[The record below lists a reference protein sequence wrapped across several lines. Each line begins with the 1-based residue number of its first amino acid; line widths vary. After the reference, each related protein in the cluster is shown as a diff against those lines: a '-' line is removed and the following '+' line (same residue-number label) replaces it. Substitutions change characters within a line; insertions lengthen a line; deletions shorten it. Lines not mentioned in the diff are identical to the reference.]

1 MKFQATREA
10 CFVCGSTIRSWEKPD
25 RRSNSPSCRRDSRP
39 DYTAEACRER
49 VRARIGLENLSHR
62 VSRLPLAFQTRTF
75 EYSLRPTSDTRTFV
89 FDFNDVP
96 LIDTTAAK
104 ALEGFVQ
111 KLQRANTQVFIAG
124 ARTGVRRT
132 LIAAGMRVS
141 GPKVLYASTVEGVRA
156 RPPASAI
163 AIPLSV
169 DPAIGRLNRLPTKVD
184 VVHSG
189 NQTPRMSLA
198 MGRSS

>member
-1 MKFQATREA
+1 
-10 CFVCGSTIRSWEKPD
+10 
-25 RRSNSPSCRRDSRP
+25 
-39 DYTAEACRER
+39 
-49 VRARIGLENLSHR
+49 
-62 VSRLPLAFQTRTF
+62 
-75 EYSLRPTSDTRTFV
+75 V

-124 ARTGVRRT
+124 ARIGVRRT
-132 LIAAGMRVS
+132 LIAAGMRV
-141 GPKVLYASTVEGVRA
+141 PKVLYASTVEGVRA

-163 AIPLSV
+163 AIPLFV
-169 DPAIGRLNRLPTKVD
+169 DPAIGRLNRLLTKVD

-198 MGRSS
+198 MGRSAEMASDVEQAQSTKL

>member
-1 MKFQATREA
+1 
-10 CFVCGSTIRSWEKPD
+10 
-25 RRSNSPSCRRDSRP
+25 
-39 DYTAEACRER
+39 
-49 VRARIGLENLSHR
+49 
-62 VSRLPLAFQTRTF
+62 
-75 EYSLRPTSDTRTFV
+75 V

-132 LIAAGMRVS
+132 LIAAGMRV
-141 GPKVLYASTVEGVRA
+141 PKVLYASTVEGVRA

-169 DPAIGRLNRLPTKVD
+169 DPAIGRLNRLLTKVD

-198 MGRSS
+198 MGRFS